1 VIGEPSIAYQVTFV
15 IGVLATVNLDDEPPL
30 TANKID
36 DIRPNGF
43 LPHEFETIQRSRA
56 KVFPQQLLSSGRILA
71 KISC

>member
-1 VIGEPSIAYQVTFV
+1 M
-15 IGVLATVNLDDEPPL
+15 LAAVNLDDEPML

-43 LPHEFETIQRSRA
+43 LLHELEAIQRSRA
-56 KVFPQQLLSSGRILA
+56 KVFPQQLFSSSGIPA